1 MKQSIQKIIDSLP
14 ENDKEILLKEFSDMN
29 LSVEEILK
37 KELTRKEEQYELM
50 IENISDLVVKVNNK
64 GEFEF
69 VSKSYCDLFGKSEE
83 ELLGKEFIPLVHED
97 DIESTKHA
105 MENLYKPPYQCVF
118 KQRAK
123 TKLGWRWIEWN
134 DNSILD
140 KNENV
145 VSIIGVGRDITKE
158 IKIQEELNESY
169 KKFRHLMDSLTNIS
183 VQGYHPDG
191 KVFYWNKASEKLYGY
206 SAEDAIGKSLYDLI
220 IPLDIRPEVEK
231 AVVQM
236 FNSGKSIPAE
246 ELFLKHK
253 EGYLIPVYS
262 NHTILSFSDNR
273 KELYC
278 IDIDLRERKKYESE
292 LKRQNEFIQTV
303 LDNLPIGIALNKIND
318 GSAFYINKKFEEI
331 YGWPIA
337 ELVDID
343 SFFKLVYP
351 DEDYRNSLLEIV
363 FKDINSGDPAR
374 MHWENIIVTTN
385 TGEKKIVN
393 AQNIPLFEQN
403 TMVSTVTDITKLKNA
418 EQRIKESEIKYRTL
432 ISNISDVIVVFDKS
446 GIINYESPN
455 IKNLFGNDQS
465 SLIGTNVL
473 SLINK
478 NDYQKVKNAI
488 NDLKENESINIEFE
502 YESKSGLNLSIELI
516 ASNLSSNSVINGIL
530 ATFRNLTERKKAEK
544 AVIESQRLGAIG
556 EMSSA
561 IAHDF
566 NNSLQAIISN
576 IELASI
582 NKNIPSDIK
591 RYLETIKTSA
601 TDAAARVSLLQ
612 RFSGNKKSNSS
623 LTKINLNNLIRD
635 VIIQSR
641 PIWKNNPEK
650 EGRIIKVD
658 TYYGNIPETIGNDG
672 ELRTVL
678 YNIIKNSVE
687 AMPTGGIIT
696 IKSFSDNSNVY
707 INISDTGIGMDE
719 ETKSRIFQPFYST
732 KGYEVGRGLGMSGAY
747 SIINE
752 HEGNIKV
759 IHSEINK
766 GTTIEFSL
774 PIKNIEIEEPIKQKV
789 DSKFS
794 KIGKILWIDDEIL
807 IREIASEM
815 LDSLGYYGDV
825 VSSGAEALDLLEKN
839 NYDLVVTDIGM
850 PGMNGW
856 EFIDELKKRFNG
868 NYKIA
873 VLTGWGDQIGE
884 EGVKNNFIDYILCKP
899 FKLADLENLFSSAIK

>member
-1 MKQSIQKIIDSLP
+1 MP
-14 ENDKEILLKEFSDMN
+14 ENEKEALLKERQSINFSG
-29 LSVEEILK
+29 EEILE
-37 KELTRKEEQYELM
+37 KELNKKEEQYELL
-50 IENISDLVVKVNNK
+50 IENISDLVVKVNTK

-69 VSKSYCDLFGKSEE
+69 VSKSYSDLFGKKEE
-83 ELLGKEFIPLVHED
+83 ELLGNEFTPLVHED
-97 DIESTKHA
+97 DIASTKLA
-105 MENLYKPPYQCVF
+105 MENLYKPPYRCIL

-140 KNENV
+140 KNGNV

-158 IKIQEELNESY
+158 IEIQEELNESY
-169 KKFRHLMDSLTNIS
+169 KKFRHLMDRLTNIS
-183 VQGYHPDG
+183 VQGYHSDG
-191 KVFYWNKASEKLYGY
+191 TVFYWNKASEKLYGF
-206 SAEDAIGKSLYDLI
+206 SAEEAIGKSLYDLI
-220 IPLDIRPEVEK
+220 IPFEMRHEVEK
-231 AVVQM
+231 AVAQM
-236 FNSGKSIPAE
+236 FNSGKSTPAE
-246 ELFLKHK
+246 ELFLQHK

-262 NHTILSFSDNR
+262 NHTVLSFSDNR

-278 IDIDLRERKKYESE
+278 IDIDLRERNKYEEE

-331 YGWPIA
+331 YGWPNV
-337 ELVDID
+337 ELVDIE

-351 DEDYRNSLLEIV
+351 DVDYRNSILEKV
-363 FKDINSGDPAR
+363 YRDIDSGDPSR
-374 MHWENIIVTTN
+374 MRWEDIIVTTKS
-385 TGEKKIVN
+385 GEKKIIN

-403 TMVSTVTDITKLKNA
+403 TMVSTVIDITKLKNA

-432 ISNISDVIVVFDKS
+432 ISNISDVIVVFDKT

-465 SLIGTNVL
+465 SLIGINVL

-478 NDYQKVKNAI
+478 NDYKKVKEAI

-502 YESKSGLNLSIELI
+502 YESKSGFNLSIELI

-582 NKNIPSDIK
+582 NKNIPSEIK

-623 LTKINLNNLIRD
+623 LTKIKLNNLIKD
-635 VIIQSR
+635 VIVQSR

-650 EGRIIKVD
+650 EGRIIKIEPD
-658 TYYGNIPETIGNDG
+658 YGNIPETTGNDG

-687 AMPTGGIIT
+687 AMPNGGIIT
-696 IKSFSDNSNVY
+696 IKSFSDNVNVY
-707 INISDTGIGMDE
+707 INITDTGIGMDE
-719 ETKSRIFQPFYST
+719 ETKARIFQPFYST

-747 SIINE
+747 SIIKE

-766 GTTIEFSL
+766 GTIIEFSL
-774 PIKNIEIEEPIKQKV
+774 PIKNLEIETDIKQIV
-789 DSKFS
+789 DSKYF
-794 KIGKILWIDDEIL
+794 KFGRILWIDDEIL
-807 IREIASEM
+807 IREVASEM
-815 LDSLGYYGDV
+815 LDTLGYYGDV
-825 VSSGAEALDLLEKN
+825 VSSGSEALSLLEKN
-839 NYDLVVTDIGM
+839 NYDLIVTDIGM

-856 EFIDELKKRFNG
+856 EFIDELKKKFDG

-884 EGVKNNFIDYILCKP
+884 EKVNNNLVDYILCKP
-899 FKLADLENLFSSAIK
+899 FKLVDLEHLFSSAIK